1 MKFST
6 ALTLA
11 ISAPAVIA
19 FTTTCPS
26 SITRASTSLADTP
39 FFSSDIASALDK
51 EIEYSPGKADTEFAR
66 KYGHLAG
73 QQVRT
78 VGEAFTQFT
87 DILGTPVNAL
97 YKGTMTD
104 LVGSLHLIQVNA
116 RFERDPVFSLGL
128 VTALDLVLKN
138 YPEPETGKL
147 IKTAMITSVGLDE
160 AEVDAE
166 AAKLEAWAQG
176 KTKDEISSA
185 LKGEGDGL
193 LSEIASSIKGDEWW
207 MYSRFFGIG
216 LIKLMEM
223 SGVEQDMSV
232 AYDVMEDWVG
242 TCLGKP
248 YYTACSDS
256 DLYFKQKGKLDMMET
271 MMKEIEIREKKR
283 MADRLE
289 AKAEMAILAAEKA
302 EKLQK
307 ITDDEEATQKEKVEA

>member
-1 MKFST
+1 
-6 ALTLA
+6 
-11 ISAPAVIA
+11 
-19 FTTTCPS
+19 
-26 SITRASTSLADTP
+26 
-39 FFSSDIASALDK
+39 
-51 EIEYSPGKADTEFAR
+51 
-66 KYGHLAG
+66 
-73 QQVRT
+73 
-78 VGEAFTQFT
+78 
-87 DILGTPVNAL
+87 
-97 YKGTMTD
+97 MTD
-104 LVGSLHLIQVNA
+104 LVGSLHLIIVNA

-176 KTKDEISSA
+176 KTKDEIGSA

-248 YYTACSDS
+248 YYTACVSYVFCAHSLLLRQHLYITSPNNTLHPPFPSLQQSDS

>member
-1 MKFST
+1 
-6 ALTLA
+6 
-11 ISAPAVIA
+11 
-19 FTTTCPS
+19 
-26 SITRASTSLADTP
+26 
-39 FFSSDIASALDK
+39 
-51 EIEYSPGKADTEFAR
+51 
-66 KYGHLAG
+66 
-73 QQVRT
+73 
-78 VGEAFTQFT
+78 
-87 DILGTPVNAL
+87 
-97 YKGTMTD
+97 MTD
-104 LVGSLHLIQVNA
+104 LVGSLHLIIVNA

-176 KTKDEISSA
+176 KTKDEIGSA

-248 YYTACSDS
+248 YYTACVSYMFRAHS
-256 DLYFKQKGKLDMMET
+256 LLATTFISHLLTIHSIPSFLPYNSLIVTFT
-271 MMKEIEIREKKR
+271 SNKR
-283 MADRLE
+283 AS
-289 AKAEMAILAAEKA
+289 
-302 EKLQK
+302 
-307 ITDDEEATQKEKVEA
+307 

>member
-1 MKFST
+1 M
-6 ALTLA
+6 
-11 ISAPAVIA
+11 
-19 FTTTCPS
+19 
-26 SITRASTSLADTP
+26 
-39 FFSSDIASALDK
+39 
-51 EIEYSPGKADTEFAR
+51 G
-66 KYGHLAG
+66 
-73 QQVRT
+73 
-78 VGEAFTQFT
+78 
-87 DILGTPVNAL
+87 
-97 YKGTMTD
+97 
-104 LVGSLHLIQVNA
+104 
-116 RFERDPVFSLGL
+116 
-128 VTALDLVLKN
+128 DLVLKN
-138 YPEPETGKL
+138 YPEQDTAKL

-289 AKAEMAILAAEKA
+289 AKAEMAILAADKA
-302 EKLQK
+302 EKLK
-307 ITDDEEATQKEKVEA
+307 LEVDADKAAKEKVEA

>member
-1 MKFST
+1 
-6 ALTLA
+6 
-11 ISAPAVIA
+11 
-19 FTTTCPS
+19 
-26 SITRASTSLADTP
+26 
-39 FFSSDIASALDK
+39 
-51 EIEYSPGKADTEFAR
+51 
-66 KYGHLAG
+66 
-73 QQVRT
+73 
-78 VGEAFTQFT
+78 
-87 DILGTPVNAL
+87 
-97 YKGTMTD
+97 MTD
-104 LVGSLHLIQVNA
+104 LVGSLHLIIVNA

-176 KTKDEISSA
+176 KTKDEIGSA

-248 YYTACSDS
+248 YYTACVSYMFCAPV
-256 DLYFKQKGKLDMMET
+256 L
-271 MMKEIEIREKKR
+271 
-283 MADRLE
+283 
-289 AKAEMAILAAEKA
+289 
-302 EKLQK
+302 
-307 ITDDEEATQKEKVEA
+307 